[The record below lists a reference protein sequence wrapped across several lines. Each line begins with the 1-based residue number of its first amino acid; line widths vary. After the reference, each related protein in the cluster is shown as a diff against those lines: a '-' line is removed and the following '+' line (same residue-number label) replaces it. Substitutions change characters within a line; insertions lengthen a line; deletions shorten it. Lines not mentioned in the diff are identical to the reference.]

1 MNSANSYQEQEE
13 NKMNT
18 KASFA
23 WWHLMMILLA
33 IALVLFVVFWYTGL
47 GEQMKVLILKIFD
60 IF

>member
-1 MNSANSYQEQEE
+1 MN
-13 NKMNT
+13 K

-33 IALVLFVVFWYTGL
+33 IALVLFVIFWYTGL